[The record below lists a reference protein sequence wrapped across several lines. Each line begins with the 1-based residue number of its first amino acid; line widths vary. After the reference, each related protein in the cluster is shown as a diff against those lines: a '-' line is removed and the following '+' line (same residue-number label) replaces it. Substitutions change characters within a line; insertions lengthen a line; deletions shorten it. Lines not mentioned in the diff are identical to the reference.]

1 MATALPNSAAPAILR
16 RIYALLNREERRF
29 GWLLLAAVLV
39 NSLVDLLGLAVVVPV
54 IGLVINPN
62 LIEEHALL
70 SQAYATATDWG
81 IADERGF
88 LVALCIFLVGAF
100 LFKTV
105 FGLVVNHVQTRFGF
119 RVAHRMSGDLWMHHF
134 STSLEKMRSKE
145 SGRVLEEINGWPI
158 LFARV
163 FITGGQLY
171 FNEWVV
177 MALLAIG
184 LTAYDPIIFI
194 GVASVI
200 VTGGLIIRWGTK
212 RRLQRNSQTI
222 RTLAPRSTTLVSN
235 AVQGFLELITFRAV
249 RSVRQTFLQNTR
261 RLYRVH
267 SNQMVLGIAPA
278 RLYEFLAVT
287 ALCGMIVFRL
297 YSGQQETA
305 FFEMLSLMALSAYRV
320 MPSMAR
326 INARMIAMRG
336 QLHLLEAMESGTGG
350 SYPMVES
357 SESLGTGPL
366 GISVR
371 NLTLGYSDGEPV
383 LTGLSAEFKP
393 GQIHAITGP
402 SGSGKS
408 TLVSALLGL
417 HPASA
422 GEIRVGS
429 EGRILGRDL
438 SIQDW
443 LGSVAY
449 LSQQPFLFR
458 GTVRENLTLGDAK
471 ASLDVALAVGL
482 IERLG
487 LKETLGATPLEFELN
502 EGGSN
507 LSGGQQQRLA
517 LIRALLL
524 GRPVLVLDEAT
535 SGLDGAMRDV
545 VMEVLEEEAKRGV
558 AVLMVTHDAHL
569 MGTVAQTEL
578 PQSTE
583 KNSHS

>member
-1 MATALPNSAAPAILR
+1 
-16 RIYALLNREERRF
+16 
-29 GWLLLAAVLV
+29 
-39 NSLVDLLGLAVVVPV
+39 SLVDLLGLAVVVPV

-62 LIEEHALL
+62 LIAEHALL

-177 MALLAIG
+177 IALLAIG
-184 LTAYDPIIFI
+184 LTAYDPIVFI

-249 RSVRQTFLQNTR
+249 RNVQQTFLQNTR

-350 SYPMVES
+350 SYPLVES

-371 NLTLGYSDGEPV
+371 NLTLAYSDGEPV
-383 LTGLSAEFKP
+383 LTGLSVEFKP

-438 SIQDW
+438 SVQDW

-471 ASLDVALAVGL
+471 ASLDVPLAVGL
-482 IERLG
+482 IDRLG
-487 LKETLGATPLEFELN
+487 LKETLGAAPLEFELN

-545 VMEVLEEEAKRGV
+545 VMEVLEEEA
-558 AVLMVTHDAHL
+558 
-569 MGTVAQTEL
+569 
-578 PQSTE
+578 
-583 KNSHS
+583 